1 MNLFCKAIEAAA
13 CQVVVN
19 GPAFMWLVES
29 VEDSVDHRT
38 QSDAG
43 DLDDSLREFEL
54 FEVRIDFVAAD
65 VLAKLFAA
73 VEQFHTGE
81 VAAPFVVEWAVI
93 AAAVRDPELR
103 AVKGYGV
110 WRH

>member
-1 MNLFCKAIEAAA
+1 
-13 CQVVVN
+13 
-19 GPAFMWLVES
+19 MWLVES

-43 DLDDSLREFEL
+43 DFDDSLRKFKL
-54 FEVRIDFVAAD
+54 FEVGVDFVAAD
-65 VLAKLFAA
+65 VLAELLAA
-73 VEQFHTGE
+73 IEQLHAGE

-103 AVKGYGV
+103 AVKSYGV
-110 WRH
+110 RRH